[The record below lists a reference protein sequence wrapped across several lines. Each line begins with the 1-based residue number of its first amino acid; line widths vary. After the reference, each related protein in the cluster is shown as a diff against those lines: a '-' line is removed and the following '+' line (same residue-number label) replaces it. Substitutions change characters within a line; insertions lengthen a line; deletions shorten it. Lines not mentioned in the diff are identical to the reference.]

1 MNSLILISPPDQGEA
16 FNQFF
21 LVNFYTVIAS
31 SSAAIAE
38 SRDCCE
44 FLGITVTV
52 NS

>member
-1 MNSLILISPPDQGEA
+1 MNSLILISPDQGEA